1 MARRKSQLTSGPLP
15 RQMRFSGSSAG
26 AIDETTTSLP
36 PTTLAAWFSD
46 EAQVAAF
53 SVPLKPQ
60 GAARA
65 V

>member
-1 MARRKSQLTSGPLP
+1 MARRKSQLTTAPLP
-15 RQMRFSGSSAG
+15 RRMEFAGGSSG
-26 AIDETTTSLP
+26 ALDPSTQPLPETS
-36 PTTLAAWFSD
+36 LAAWFGD